1 MIEHGAIER
10 AFELARTGGCRTM
23 DDIRKRLAREC
34 YIAVDAHLAGA
45 SIRRQLK
52 ALMREASEPLP
63 EPTAHRV
70 LAAAEADA
78 A

>member
-1 MIEHGAIER
+1 VIEHGAIER

-23 DDIRKRLAREC
+23 DELRKRLSRES

-52 ALMREASEPLP
+52 ALMREASADVP
-63 EPTAHRV
+63 EAAR
-70 LAAAEADA
+70 LFQAAEGDLA
-78 A
+78 